1 MILTVPTHAETARL
15 DRFLRDYLPALPRGG
30 MFAALRKGK
39 IHVNGTAVRDGKV
52 TVRPGDTVEIL
63 GFEPG
68 PDSGRSVRMGAEIL
82 YEDDLI
88 LAVNKPKGFSVH
100 EGDTGE
106 HEITVL
112 AMLESYGRSRGFT
125 PQLVHRLDK
134 YTSGVLIAAKTKRGA
149 VELGLIFKRKDPDE
163 IRKFYTAVVFGFPSG
178 NGTITTPLDGKRAV
192 TSYVTVSGRPWGRTR
207 INLLELEIVTGR
219 THQIRR
225 HLAERGTPVAGD
237 DMYGSWEFNRLFKR
251 EFGYRDYALHCRR
264 IELRHPVTGTMIVIE
279 APVPREMLR
288 LVEKP

>member
-1 MILTVPTHAETARL
+1 MILTVPRHAETARL

-39 IHVNGTAVRDGKV
+39 IRLNGAAVHDAK
-52 TVRPGDTVEIL
+52 TVVKPGDTVEIV
-63 GFEPG
+63 GFEPN
-68 PDSGRSVRMGAEIL
+68 PDAVRSVRMEAEIL

-88 LAVNKPKGFSVH
+88 LAVNKPKGFPVH

-106 HEITVL
+106 HEITVI
-112 AMLESYGRSRGFT
+112 AMLESYGRTRGFT

-134 YTSGVLIAAKTKRGA
+134 YTSGVLIAAKTRRGA
-149 VELGLIFKRKDPDE
+149 VELGLIFKRKNPDE
-163 IRKFYTAVVFGFPSG
+163 IRKFYTAVAFGFPAAH
-178 NGTITTPLDGKRAV
+178 GTITTPLEGKRAV

-207 INLLELEIVTGR
+207 INLLEIEIVTGR

-225 HLAERGTPVAGD
+225 HLAERGIPVVGD
-237 DMYGSWEFNRLFKR
+237 DMYGSWEFNKLFRR

-264 IELRHPVTGTMIVIE
+264 IELRHPVTGQMLAIE
-279 APVPREMLR
+279 APVPRDMLR
-288 LVEKP
+288 PVETH